1 MINTGLKNEKKVQEI
16 IISGSLA
23 IKTKNQY
30 GVHVFSGSI
39 DDDGIISSKL
49 TKPKYNK
56 EELIKSIDT
65 TITELLPVQAPELPD
80 TVLRSVYN
88 PVTQSVI
95 DLTKEI
101 ERLNG
106 IIGGLNSKINELQII
121 SQSLR
126 VEIDSKDLVV
136 ATSQNQTSQ
145 ANSKVQSSIIDLQN
159 AIQKA
164 TAEAIQRVSLTAI
177 NKSLEQENTTLRE
190 QLFGKTAKQAEGA
203 KVTDDFSARVINKA
217 EVQYAD
223 LTFRARAKDD
233 GRGSWINGP
242 DIELKNFTKEDV
254 TVTFSEEGDIKGMFN
269 PISSI
274 TIKPNEEKKISVSTN
289 KSKVDNF
296 SPKAG
301 FGFTGDREYKG
312 NLILKS
318 GKGTINIP
326 VSLQKMRGDKWQG

>member
-1 MINTGLKNEKKVQEI
+1 MIKTGLKNEKKVQEI

-39 DDDGIISSKL
+39 DDDGIITSKL

-56 EELIKSIDT
+56 EELVKSIDT
-65 TITELLPVQAPELPD
+65 NIVELLPIEAPQLPD
-80 TVLRSVYN
+80 TVLRSIYN

-95 DLTKEI
+95 DLTKEV

-106 IIGGLNSKINELQII
+106 IIGNLNSKISELQII

-126 VEIDSKDLVV
+126 VDLDSKDLVV
-136 ATSQNQTSQ
+136 AIAQNQSSQ
-145 ANSKVQSSIIDLQN
+145 ANSKVQSSIIELQN

-177 NKSLEQENTTLRE
+177 NKSLEQENTNLRE
-190 QLFGKTAKQAEGA
+190 QLFGKQAKQAEGA

-223 LTFRARAKDD
+223 LTFRARAKDK
-233 GRGSWINGP
+233 GSGTWINGNT
-242 DIELKNFTKEDV
+242 IELKNFTKENV
-254 TVTFSEEGDIKGMFN
+254 NVSFSEEGDIKGMFN
-269 PISSI
+269 AISSL
-274 TIKPNEEKKISVSTN
+274 TIKPNEEKTISVTVN
-289 KSKVDNF
+289 EDKVENF
-296 SPKAG
+296 APTSG

-318 GKGTINIP
+318 AKGTINIP